1 MKFFMFSTHEIK
13 YTRSVPGNHKDVGY
27 FVNSSL
33 KFKDI
38 FMLLNHICT
47 YQTVKILVQSF
58 TNCKSYGDL
67 YDGVSA
73 FTEHVE
79 NNFATFMWRG
89 G

>member
-1 MKFFMFSTHEIK
+1 M
-13 YTRSVPGNHKDVGY
+13 
-27 FVNSSL
+27 NSSL
-33 KFKDI
+33 KFKDM
-38 FMLLNHICT
+38 FMLLNYIST
-47 YQTVKILVQSF
+47 EQSVKILVQSL

-79 NNFATFMWRG
+79 NHFATFLWRG

>member
-1 MKFFMFSTHEIK
+1 MN
-13 YTRSVPGNHKDVGY
+13 G
-27 FVNSSL
+27 SL
-33 KFKDI
+33 KFKDTI
-38 FMLLNHICT
+38 MLLNYICT
-47 YQTVKILVQSF
+47 EQSVNILGQSL

-79 NNFATFMWRG
+79 NHFATFLWRG

>member
-1 MKFFMFSTHEIK
+1 M
-13 YTRSVPGNHKDVGY
+13 
-27 FVNSSL
+27 
-33 KFKDI
+33 
-38 FMLLNHICT
+38 FMLLNYICT
-47 YQTVKILVQSF
+47 AQSLKILVQSL

-79 NNFATFMWRG
+79 NHFATFLWRG